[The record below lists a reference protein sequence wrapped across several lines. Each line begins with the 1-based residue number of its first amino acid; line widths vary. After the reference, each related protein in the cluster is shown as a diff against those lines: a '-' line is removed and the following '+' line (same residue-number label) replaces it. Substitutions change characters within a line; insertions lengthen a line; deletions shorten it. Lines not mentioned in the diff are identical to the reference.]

1 MVVII
6 MVKFIDQWKF
16 KLSGRAVPVIKVEDI
31 DASGRIMTLH
41 WLGHCKK
48 RANSIIS
55 TWDAKGWEIDPRYG
69 PIRYIDDKGIE
80 SQIYIV
86 SESGVT
92 SPLATE
98 INIFPNREDAIG
110 KAATM
115 DDVVDAMDLGKSV
128 RNFIIGALI
137 SAPVWYILFQ
147 MIGVMAK

>member
-1 MVVII
+1 MIF

-16 KLSGRAVPVIKVEDI
+16 KLQGRAVPVLKVEDI
-31 DASGRIMTLH
+31 DSNGRIMTLH

-69 PIRYIDDKGIE
+69 SIRYIDDKGIE
-80 SQIYIV
+80 SQIYLV
-86 SESGVT
+86 SEYGKT

-98 INIFPNREDAIG
+98 LFKFPNQEDAIG

-128 RNFIIGALI
+128 RNFIIGALV

>member
-1 MVVII
+1 MRI
-6 MVKFIDQWKF
+6 KFIEQWKF

-31 DASGRIMTLH
+31 DASGRITTLH
-41 WLGHCKK
+41 WLGNCKK

-69 PIRYIDDKGIE
+69 SIRYIDDKGIE

-86 SESGVT
+86 SEYGKT

-98 INIFPNREDAIG
+98 IFKFPNQEDAIG

-128 RNFIIGALI
+128 RNFIIGALV